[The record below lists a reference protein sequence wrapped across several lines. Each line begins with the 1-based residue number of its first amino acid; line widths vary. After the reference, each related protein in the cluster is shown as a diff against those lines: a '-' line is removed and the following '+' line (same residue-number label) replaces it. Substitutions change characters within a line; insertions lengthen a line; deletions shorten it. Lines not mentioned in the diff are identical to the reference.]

1 MIYLLI
7 FSFSFFAF
15 LRYINSTSRQDGKVV
30 YVFLWLSLVL
40 LAGLRYRV
48 GGDSLHYFDVFDSYP
63 TLSTLWD
70 YDFAKAE
77 YNPGWIVFNA
87 IIKSFN
93 GDFYTFQFVH
103 AIIVNSII
111 FFFINSYAR
120 NKFLVILFYLFLHYL
135 YFTMEVLRESL
146 AISVFLLAVP
156 SLLNKHWFKY
166 YLYCLLAYSFH
177 SSALILFIFPLFA
190 RKMQIKYQVTITI
203 LLALIINFISFD
215 SLITS
220 LFGAYSFGQRATRS
234 YLIKEVNI
242 YGLLIVLLKILSY
255 YFIHIFAQNKK
266 ICNEHPFIIFVTPY
280 LILGLLAAVV
290 PGVYR
295 FLNYLAIPLLIY
307 IVDILY
313 TFIRNRTLYQPSFGK
328 VSLAFIIIVSLQI
341 QYFVRDTSKYTRGKS
356 SFYNIYV
363 PYHSIFDEKI
373 EQTREDIFY
382 NQFK

>member
-30 YVFLWLSLVL
+30 YIFLWLSLVL

-77 YNPGWIVFNA
+77 YNPGWIIFNA
-87 IIKSFN
+87 IIKSLN

-111 FFFINSYAR
+111 FIFINNYAR
-120 NKFLVILFYLFLHYL
+120 NKFLVIIFYLFLHYL

-146 AISVFLLAVP
+146 AISVFLLAIP
-156 SLLNKHWFKY
+156 SLLNKHWFQY
-166 YLYCLLAYSFH
+166 FLYCLLAYSFH
-177 SSALILFIFPLFA
+177 SSALILLIFPLFA
-190 RKMQIKYQVTITI
+190 RKMQIKYQVAITV

-242 YGLLIVLLKILSY
+242 YGLLIVLLKILAY

-266 ICNEHPFIIFVTPY
+266 ICNKHPFIIFVTPY
-280 LILGLLAAVV
+280 LVLGLLAAVV

-313 TFIRNRTLYQPSFGK
+313 TFIRNRTFYQPSLAK
-328 VSLAFIIIVSLQI
+328 VSLSFIIIVSLQI
-341 QYFVRDTSKYTRGKS
+341 QYFVRDTSKYTRGRS
-356 SFYNIYV
+356 SFYNIYI